1 MVLRTSNGSPFIVLA
16 PPPTVRT
23 GIRVEIYDRD
33 NPATL
38 LDVLSDTRNREWLED
53 LNDPGSGS
61 FEIHDLDPKL
71 IADPTLL
78 TYGNVARFYLN
89 GVLRF
94 GIRIEGIDRVQA
106 DPETDDAGRWL
117 KVSGRGV
124 IGILEDGIV
133 YPAGGVGGAPDP
145 RPYVNVASGLIIR
158 ELIAE
163 AQARGTALRGV
174 TTDFT
179 DTDDSN
185 AAPFTTLLTLD
196 EDIGGD
202 LLRVALRHTEMAAD
216 VWMTADLVL
225 HYANTRGIDRTLQLV
240 NTGPVK
246 LHLGHNIAELSNA
259 ELGRITNTILIK
271 TPAGF
276 LERVDLASLGT
287 YNRREGFLSLGNI
300 SDGAT
305 IDKTTDALFA
315 KVADPKASSTL
326 EIIDV
331 VGSVPLVDFEV
342 GDFILAPDVTGAFTK
357 QRVRAMAVSETEA
370 GTVRYVPQLSTVEE
384 ELEASLN
391 RWLAAMAKGTLG
403 GEASKVAEPNALDT
417 QGTTSVVDAGIA
429 GHLAGQPHHDEIGDL
444 SDVDVTGGAALDD
457 HLIFDGVDW
466 IPSPFAGGG
475 GGGGTPFAGRIVA
488 DTDQAIGVQTWTEVV
503 FGSALL
509 DVGAIVDLAGNGLT
523 AVATGTYVVSAVLSY
538 EDTIG
543 ELRARYVVDGTPVTA
558 WTVRDVTPE
567 NFNMTPAGSVPLTL
581 SAGQTVTLE
590 VWFDQAGNLR
600 GTETDT
606 DVQFAIWAVSS
617 VGVTAVLEVEL
628 TADESIANGGAVVPW
643 DQTDGDSDAP
653 ASAWSGANPTRLVAW
668 TSGWYMATA
677 SLEWETTATADRW
690 LRFVRN
696 SDGKNF
702 GHLRLDVAGTNF
714 QPAVQTSVPILLAA
728 GDFIEVTAGQDDGSA
743 RNLKSGAHTR
753 ASLTLLG

>member
-53 LNDPGSGS
+53 LNEAGSGS

-133 YPAGGVGGAPDP
+133 YPAGGLGGTPDP

-163 AQARGTALRGV
+163 AQARGTALLGV

-185 AAPFTTLLTLD
+185 AAPFTTLLTLE

-240 NTGPVK
+240 NSGPVK

-259 ELGRITNTILIK
+259 ELGRITNTILIR

-276 LERVDLASLGT
+276 LERVDLGSLGT

-342 GDFILAPDVTGAFTK
+342 GDFILAPDVTGVFTK
-357 QRVRAMAVSETEA
+357 QRVRAMAVSETDA
-370 GTVRYVPQLSTVEE
+370 GTVRYVPQLSTIEE

-417 QGTTSVVDAGIA
+417 QGTTTVVDAGIA
-429 GHLAGQPHHDEIGDL
+429 THLAGQPHHDELGDL
-444 SDVDVTGGAALDD
+444 SDVDLSGGAAPSD
-457 HLIFDGVDW
+457 HLEFDGADW
-466 IPSPFAGGG
+466 IAAAP
-475 GGGGTPFAGRIVA
+475 
-488 DTDQAIGVQTWTEVV
+488 
-503 FGSALL
+503 
-509 DVGAIVDLAGNGLT
+509 
-523 AVATGTYVVSAVLSY
+523 
-538 EDTIG
+538 
-543 ELRARYVVDGTPVTA
+543 
-558 WTVRDVTPE
+558 
-567 NFNMTPAGSVPLTL
+567 PAG
-581 SAGQTVTLE
+581 
-590 VWFDQAGNLR
+590 
-600 GTETDT
+600 
-606 DVQFAIWAVSS
+606 
-617 VGVTAVLEVEL
+617 AVLELLQSVEDLTTRAL
-628 TADESIANGGAVVPW
+628 TANS
-643 DQTDGDSDAP
+643 T
-653 ASAWSGANPTRLVAW
+653 
-668 TSGWYMATA
+668 
-677 SLEWETTATADRW
+677 WE
-690 LRFVRN
+690 
-696 SDGKNF
+696 
-702 GHLRLDVAGTNF
+702 DVAGTSITFTPNALGIHTYKIFCHWYSASSNWLYHRLRVLLDGATTDVTPTLVTVVQRDAVVSAHFTTTYEF
-714 QPAVQTSVPILLAA
+714 QVDVTSLAA
-728 GDFIEVTAGQDDGSA
+728 GQVLKLQTDDNGSSLDRTFEA
-743 RNLKSGAHTR
+743 TR
-753 ASLTLLG
+753 ADLWGPA